1 MNARLA
7 LKATLLGIP
16 AALAAA
22 ALAVLALQMFS
33 DPGSKQRSAPVADKS
48 RQIEQG
54 AYLVRVGNCLGCHTV
69 RGGKEFAGGRAIQT
83 PFGLIHAPNIS
94 PDVQTGI
101 GSWDAD
107 AFWRAIHNG
116 KSKDG
121 RFLYPAFPYP
131 SYTKLRRA
139 DADAMYAYLMSR
151 PAVVQQNLEHELD
164 FPFNQR
170 PLLAFWRALYFT
182 PGEYQGDATRSERW
196 NRGAY
201 LVQGVGHCAE
211 CHTARGALGGSLAQ
225 HELGGA
231 LMPGSGWYASSITS
245 HPRTGI
251 GARPVEDIAALLKTG
266 VSRGSAVSG
275 PMAQVVGASLQYLSD
290 EDALAMASYLK
301 TIPATDA
308 PQPPGMHYAPAS
320 PKAVLAQG
328 ERIYAR
334 SCAACHGAQGEGH
347 GTAYP
352 PLTASRALSMPT
364 PTNAIRIVL
373 NGGFPPSTTGNPR
386 PYGMPPFG
394 HALNDDEVAA
404 VLSFLRS
411 GWGNAGTMVS
421 PVAVNRLRGVP
432 QD

>member
-1 MNARLA
+1 MNARVA
-7 LKATLLGIP
+7 MKTALLGIA

-22 ALAVLALQMFS
+22 ALAVLALQMCV
-33 DPGSKQRSAPVADKS
+33 DPGSEQKSAPVADKS
-48 RQIEQG
+48 KQIQEG
-54 AYLVRVGNCLGCHTV
+54 AYLVRAGNCMGCHTV
-69 RGGKEFAGGRAIQT
+69 PGGREFAGGRAIQT
-83 PFGLIHAPNIS
+83 PFGAIRAPNIS
-94 PDVQTGI
+94 PDMQTGI

-131 SYTKLRRA
+131 SYTKVRRA

-151 PAVVQQNLEHELD
+151 PAVRQQNLEHELD

-182 PGEYQGDATRSERW
+182 PGEYQREATRSEQW

-211 CHTARGALGGSLAQ
+211 CHTARGALGGPLAM
-225 HELGGA
+225 HGLGGA
-231 LMPGSGWYASSITS
+231 PMSGSGWYASSLTS

-251 GARPVEDIAALLKTG
+251 GAMPVEDIALLLKTG
-266 VSRGSAVSG
+266 VSRRSAVSG
-275 PMAQVVGASLQYLSD
+275 PMAQVVGASLQYLAD
-290 EDALAMASYLK
+290 EDALAMATYLK
-301 TIPATDA
+301 TLPATDA
-308 PQPPGMHYAPAS
+308 PQPAGMPYAPAS
-320 PKAVLAQG
+320 PEAVLAKG
-328 ERIYAR
+328 ERIYANK
-334 SCAACHGAQGEGH
+334 CAACHGAQGQGN

-352 PLTASRALSMPT
+352 PLAASRALSMPT

-373 NGGFPPSTTGNPR
+373 HGGFPPSTTGNPR

-394 HALNDDEVAA
+394 HALDDEDVAA

-411 GWGNAGTMVS
+411 GWGNVGAMVS
-421 PVAVNRLRGVP
+421 PIAVNRVRGLP
-432 QD
+432 QH